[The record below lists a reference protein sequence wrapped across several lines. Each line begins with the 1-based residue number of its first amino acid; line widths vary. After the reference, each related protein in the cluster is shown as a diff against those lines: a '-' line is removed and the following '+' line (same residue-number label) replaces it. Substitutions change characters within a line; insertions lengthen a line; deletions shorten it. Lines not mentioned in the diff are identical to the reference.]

1 MIRTALKTVFAHK
14 LRLLLTAL
22 SVMIGVAFIAGTF
35 IFTDTIDN
43 TFNQLFD
50 DVFEGQ
56 DVIVQAESEFDVGFS
71 GPPPVDET
79 VLDIV
84 LGVPGVEVAEG
95 SVGGFAVI
103 YDKEGEAIVPAG
115 PPTLG
120 GNAPEDERV
129 AGNISIREGRAPTG
143 PGEVVVD
150 AKTAEDNELFVGDTV
165 KIQTSTQ
172 VGEFELVGTLG
183 FGEADNVAG
192 ATFAGF
198 ETATAQELF
207 DLVGKYSTITVIA
220 EEGVSPDL
228 LRNSIAVQL
237 PAGIEAITAADEAD
251 AQSEA
256 LSESLGFLQ
265 TALLVF
271 ALVAVFVASFIIQNT
286 FRIIVRQRQK
296 ELALLRAVGA
306 TGTQVVWMVV
316 IEAIL
321 VGVVA
326 SVVGIAFGFIIA
338 QALTGVLGGIG
349 FDLPSTTAP
358 LATRTIVVGVAVGLF
373 VTVASAVLP
382 AIRASRIPPVAAL
395 QDVDVQL
402 RMSDRRR
409 TTIGSIVLVAGIAL
423 IVNGLFGDV
432 LDLGPLN
439 ELTAIGVGAL
449 MVFLAVSMLSS
460 LIVKPFASFL
470 APILGFIAPSNLI
483 RPIRRLLGRASGKDQ
498 LTGLLAEQ
506 NSVRKP
512 RRTATTASALMI
524 GLALVAFFFVL
535 GDSIKSSASAAI
547 EEGLRADYVISVDGF
562 AGGFSPAL
570 GEELAKQPEIGAV
583 TQLRFG
589 FWDRDGS
596 DEFLMGINTDNVDET
611 IFLGVTQGSVAAL
624 GDGGVMVFEDIFE
637 DEGWALGET
646 IPMGFAT
653 TGLQEVPIVGVFTEA
668 GVVQANFLVGLDFYE
683 SNFEGFGTDVDFVL
697 AVKSVDGVTPDA
709 SRSVV
714 EAVAADY
721 PNANVRDQAEYRQSQ
736 EDQVNTVLVLFNAL
750 LALAVIIAVFGI
762 TNTLALSIFERT
774 REIGLLRAV
783 GMNRPQLRRMIRHE
797 AMIVAI
803 IGAVLGI
810 IVGLFFGI
818 IVTSA
823 LAAQGIDVLSIPVVQ
838 IALLVIFGAIAG
850 LMAAILPARRAAK
863 MNILEAIA
871 YE

>member
-1 MIRTALKTVFAHK
+1 MIRTAFKTVFAHK
-14 LRLLLTAL
+14 LRLAGTAM

-56 DVIVQAESEFDVGFS
+56 DVIVQGEAEFDVGFT
-71 GPPPVDET
+71 GPPPIDESVLDT
-79 VLDIV
+79 VLA
-84 LGVPGVEVAEG
+84 VPGVDLAEG

-103 YDKEGEAIVPAG
+103 YDKEGEAIVPTG
-115 PPTLG
+115 PPTIG
-120 GNAPEDERV
+120 GSITEDSRLS
-129 AGNISIREGRAPTG
+129 GNVVIREGERPVG
-143 PGEVVVD
+143 PDQVLVD
-150 AKTAEDNELFVGDTV
+150 ARTADDNGLRVGDV
-165 KIQTSTQ
+165 VRVQTTNN
-172 VGEFELVGTLG
+172 VGEYEITAVVG
-183 FGEADNVAG
+183 FGESDNLAG

-198 ETATAQELF
+198 DLPTAQSLF
-207 DLVGKYSTITVIA
+207 DLEGKFSSITVIA
-220 EEGVSPDL
+220 EEGTSPDL
-228 LRNSIAVQL
+228 LRNSIATVL
-237 PAGIEAITAADEAD
+237 PDGVEAVTAADEAED
-251 AQSEA
+251 QSEA

-306 TGTQVVWMVV
+306 TGSQVVWMVV
-316 IEAIL
+316 IEAVL

-326 SVVGIAFGFIIA
+326 SVLGIAFGFVIA
-338 QALTGVLGGIG
+338 QGLTGVMSGIG

-358 LATRTIVVGVAVGLF
+358 LASRTIIVGVSVGLF
-373 VTVASAVLP
+373 VTVAAAVLP
-382 AIRASRIPPVAAL
+382 ALRASRIPPVAAL
-395 QDVDVQL
+395 QDVDVRL
-402 RMSDRRR
+402 RMSDNRR
-409 TTIGSIVLVAGIAL
+409 TLIGSIVLLVGVGL

-449 MVFLAVSMLSS
+449 LVFLAVSMLSS
-460 LIVKPFASFL
+460 LIVKPFARFL
-470 APILGFIAPSNLI
+470 APVLGFIAPSNLL
-483 RPIRRLLGRASGKDQ
+483 RPLRGVLGRASGKDQ

-535 GDSIKSSASAAI
+535 GDSIKASAGAAI

-562 AGGFSPAL
+562 SGGFSPAL
-570 GEELAKQPEIGAV
+570 GEELDEQPEISAV
-583 TQLRFG
+583 TPLRFG
-589 FWDRDGS
+589 FWDRNGS
-596 DEFLMGINTDNVDET
+596 DEFLMGVNTDTIDET
-611 IFLGVTQGSVAAL
+611 IFLGVTQGSTAAL
-624 GDGGVMVFEDIFE
+624 GDGGVMVQEDIFE
-637 DEGWALGET
+637 EEGWALGDT

-653 TGLQEVPIVGVFTEA
+653 TGLQEVPITGVFTEA
-668 GVVQANFLVGLDFYE
+668 GVVQANFLVGLGFYE
-683 SNFEGFGTDVDFVL
+683 ENFQGFGTDVDFVL
-697 AVKSVDGVTPDA
+697 AVKAADGVTVDEA
-709 SRSVV
+709 RAVV
-714 EAVAADY
+714 DGIAADY

-736 EDQVNTVLVLFNAL
+736 EDQVNTLLVLFNAL
-750 LALAVIIAVFGI
+750 LILAVIIAVFGI
-762 TNTLALSIFERT
+762 ANTLALSIFERT

-783 GMNRPQLRRMIRHE
+783 GMNRSQVRRMIRHE
-797 AMIVAI
+797 SMIVAI

-810 IVGLFFGI
+810 IVGLFFGV

-823 LAAQGIDVLSIPVVQ
+823 LASQGIDVLSIPAGQ
-838 IALLVIFGAIAG
+838 IIFLVLFGAIAG
-850 LMAAILPARRAAK
+850 LLAALLPARRAARL
-863 MNILEAIA
+863 NILEAIA

>member
-14 LRLLLTAL
+14 LRLLLTAM

-35 IFTDTIDN
+35 IFTDTIDR
-43 TFNQLFD
+43 TFSDLFD
-50 DVFEGQ
+50 NIFEGQ

-71 GPPPVDET
+71 GPPPIDES

-103 YDKEGEAIVPAG
+103 YNKEGEAIVPTG

-120 GNAPEDERV
+120 GSAPEDERV
-129 AGNISIREGRAPTG
+129 AGNITIREGRTPTA
-143 PGEVVVD
+143 PGEVAID
-150 AKTAEDNELFVGDTV
+150 ARTAEDNDLRVGDV
-165 KIQTSTQ
+165 VQIQTPAE
-172 VGEFELVGTLG
+172 VGEFEVVAILG

-198 ETATAQELF
+198 ELATAQKLFELE
-207 DLVGKYSTITVIA
+207 GKYSTITVIA
-220 EEGVSPDL
+220 EEGVGPDL
-228 LRNSIAVQL
+228 LRNAIASQL
-237 PAGIEAITAADEAD
+237 PSGIEAVTAADEAAD
-251 AQSEA
+251 QSEA

-306 TGTQVVWMVV
+306 TGTQVIWMVV

-321 VGVVA
+321 VGVFA
-326 SVVGIAFGFIIA
+326 SIVGIAAGFLIA
-338 QALTGVLGGIG
+338 QGLTSVLAGIG

-373 VTVASAVLP
+373 VTVAAAVLP
-382 AIRASRIPPVAAL
+382 AVRASRIPPVAAL
-395 QDVDVQL
+395 QDVDVRL

-409 TTIGSIVLVAGIAL
+409 VIIGSIVLVVGVGM

-432 LDLGPLN
+432 LDLGPLD
-439 ELTAIGVGAL
+439 ELTAIGAGAL
-449 MVFLAVSMLSS
+449 LVFLAVSMLSS
-460 LIVKPFASFL
+460 LVVKPFARFL
-470 APILGFIAPSNLI
+470 GPILGFIAPSNLL
-483 RPIRRLLGRASGKDQ
+483 RPLRRLTGSAASKDK
-498 LTGLLAEQ
+498 LTGLLAVQ

-524 GLALVAFFFVL
+524 GLALVTFFFIL
-535 GDSIKSSASAAI
+535 GDSIKASAGSAI

-570 GEELAKQPEIGAV
+570 GKELAEQPEIGAV
-583 TQLRFG
+583 TSLRIG
-589 FWDRDGS
+589 FWDRNGS
-596 DEFLMGINTDNVDET
+596 DEFLIGIDTDTVDET

-624 GDGGVMVFEDIFE
+624 GEGGVMVEESIFE
-637 DEGWALGET
+637 GEGWALGDT

-653 TGLQEVPIVGVFTEA
+653 TGLQEVPITGVFTEA

-683 SNFEGFGTDVDFVL
+683 ENFEGFGTDVDFVV
-697 AVKSVDGVTPDA
+697 AVKSADGVSLEA
-709 SRSVV
+709 SRAVV
-714 EAVAADY
+714 DEVAAAY

-736 EDQVNTVLVLFNAL
+736 EDQVNTLLVLFNAL
-750 LALAVIIAVFGI
+750 LILAVIIAVFGI
-762 TNTLALSIFERT
+762 ANTLALSIFERT

-783 GMNRPQLRRMIRHE
+783 GMNRQQLRRMIRHE

-818 IVTSA
+818 IVTIA
-823 LAAQGIDVLSIPVVQ
+823 LSAQGIDVLSIPAAQ
-838 IALLVIFGAIAG
+838 IAFLVIFGAIAG
-850 LMAAILPARRAAK
+850 LAAALLPARRASK
-863 MNILEAIA
+863 LNILEAIA

>member
-14 LRLLLTAL
+14 LRLALTAL

-43 TFNQLFD
+43 TFSQLFD

-56 DVIVQAESEFDVGFS
+56 DVIVQGESEFDVGFS
-71 GPPPVDET
+71 GPPPIDES
-79 VLDIV
+79 VLDAV
-84 LGVPGVEVAEG
+84 LGVPGVDIAEG

-103 YDKEGEAIVPAG
+103 YDSEGEAIVPTG

-120 GNAPEDERV
+120 GSVTDDLRLS
-129 AGNISIREGRAPTG
+129 GNVSIREGVTPSG
-143 PGEVVVD
+143 PGQVAID
-150 AKTAEDNELFVGDTV
+150 ARTADDNGLAVGDTV
-165 KIQTSTQ
+165 KIQTPTI
-172 VGEFELVGTLG
+172 VDEYELVAIVG
-183 FGEADNVAG
+183 FGESDNFAG
-192 ATFAGF
+192 ATFAAF
-198 ETATAQELF
+198 DLETAQRLF
-207 DLVGKYSTITVIA
+207 NLEGQYSTIAVIA
-220 EEGVSPDL
+220 EEGTSPDL
-228 LRNSIAVQL
+228 LRNSIATVL
-237 PAGIEAITAADEAD
+237 PEGVEAVTAADEAAD
-251 AQSEA
+251 QSDA

-265 TALLVF
+265 TALLIF

-296 ELALLRAVGA
+296 ELALMRAVGA

-316 IEAIL
+316 IEAII

-326 SVVGIAFGFIIA
+326 SVLGIAFGFLIA
-338 QALTGVLGGIG
+338 QGLTSVMSGIG

-358 LATRTIVVGVAVGLF
+358 LAPRTIIVGVAVGLF
-373 VTVASAVLP
+373 VTVAAAVLP
-382 AIRASRIPPVAAL
+382 AVRASRIPPVAAL
-395 QDVDVQL
+395 QDVDVRL

-409 TTIGSIVLVAGIAL
+409 SMIGGVVLVAGIAL
-423 IVNGLFGDV
+423 IANGLFGDV

-439 ELTAIGVGAL
+439 ELTAVGVGAL
-449 MVFLAVSMLSS
+449 LVFLAVSMLSS
-460 LIVKPFASFL
+460 LIVKPAARVL
-470 APILGFIAPSNLI
+470 GPVLGFISPSNLL
-483 RPIRRLLGRASGKDQ
+483 RPIRGLFGGRKQADK
-498 LTGLLAEQ
+498 LTGLLAVQ

-535 GDSIKSSASAAI
+535 GDSIKASAGAAI

-562 AGGFSPAL
+562 SGGFSPAL
-570 GEELAKQPEIGAV
+570 GEELAEQPEVSAV
-583 TQLRFG
+583 TPLRFG
-589 FWDRDGS
+589 FWDRNGS
-596 DEFLMGINTDNVDET
+596 DEFLMGIDTDTVDQT

-624 GDGGVMVFEDIFE
+624 GDGGVMVEESIFE
-637 DEGWALGET
+637 DEGWALGDT

-653 TGLQEVPIVGVFTEA
+653 TGLQEVPISGVFTEA

-683 SNFEGFGTDVDFVL
+683 ENFAGFGTDVDFVV
-697 AVKSVDGVTPDA
+697 AVKTVDGVAIDEA
-709 SRSVV
+709 RAVV
-714 EAVAADY
+714 DGIAADY

-736 EDQVNTVLVLFNAL
+736 EDQVNTLLVMFNAL
-750 LALAVIIAVFGI
+750 LILAVIIAVFGI
-762 TNTLALSIFERT
+762 ANTLALSIFERT

-783 GMNRPQLRRMIRHE
+783 GMNRQQIRRMIRHE

-818 IVTSA
+818 IVTAA
-823 LAAQGIDVLSIPVVQ
+823 LSSQGIDVLSIPALQ
-838 IALLVIFGAIAG
+838 IAFLVIFGAIAG
-850 LMAAILPARRAAK
+850 LGAAILPARRAAK
-863 MNILEAIA
+863 LNSLEAIA

>member
-43 TFNQLFD
+43 TFNDLFD

-56 DVIVQAESEFDVGFS
+56 DVIVQGESEFDVGFS
-71 GPPPVDET
+71 GPPPIDESI
-79 VLDIV
+79 LDSV
-84 LGVPGVEVAEG
+84 LGVSGVDAAEG
-95 SVGGFAVI
+95 TVGGFAII
-103 YDKEGEAIVPAG
+103 YDKEDEAILPSG
-115 PPTLG
+115 PPTIG
-120 GNAPEDERV
+120 GSWTEDLRL
-129 AGNISIREGRAPTG
+129 AGNINIREGRAPTG
-143 PGEVVVD
+143 PGEVSVD
-150 AKTAEDNELFVGDTV
+150 ARTAKDNDLSVGDVV
-165 KIQTSTQ
+165 KVQTTNEVSEYEI
-172 VGEFELVGTLG
+172 VSIIG
-183 FGEADNVAG
+183 FGDADNLAG

-198 ETATAQELF
+198 ELETAQRLF
-207 DLVGKYSTITVIA
+207 GLEGKYSSIVVAA
-220 EEGVSPDL
+220 EEGTSPDL
-228 LRNSIAVQL
+228 LRNSIATVL
-237 PAGIEAITAADEAD
+237 PSGVEAVTATDQADE
-251 AQSEA
+251 QSEA

-306 TGTQVVWMVV
+306 TGSQVVWMVV

-326 SVVGIAFGFIIA
+326 SVLGIAFGFVIA
-338 QALTGVLGGIG
+338 QGLTGVMAALG

-358 LATRTIVVGVAVGLF
+358 LALRTIIVGVSVGLF
-373 VTVASAVLP
+373 VTVAAAVLP

-409 TTIGSIVLVAGIAL
+409 TIIGSILLVAGIAL

-449 MVFLAVSMLSS
+449 LVFLGVSMLSS

-470 APILGFIAPSNLI
+470 APILGFIAPSNLV
-483 RPIRRLLGRASGKDQ
+483 RPVRRLLGRASGKDT

-547 EEGLRADYVISVDGF
+547 EEGLRADYVISVEGF
-562 AGGFSPAL
+562 GGGFSPAL
-570 GEELAKQPEIGAV
+570 GEELAEQPEIGAV
-583 TQLRFG
+583 TPLRFG

-596 DEFLMGINTDNVDET
+596 DEFLMGVNTDTIDQT
-611 IFLGVTQGSVAAL
+611 IFLGVTQGSTEAL
-624 GDGGVMVFEDIFE
+624 GEGGVMVSEGVFEE
-637 DEGWALGET
+637 QGWALGDT
-646 IPMGFAT
+646 VAMGFAA
-653 TGLQEVPIVGVFTEA
+653 TGLQQVPITGVFTET
-668 GVVQANFLVGLDFYE
+668 GVVQASFLVGLDFYE
-683 SNFEGFGTDVDFVL
+683 SNFQGFGTDVDFVV
-697 AVKSVDGVTPDA
+697 AVKSADGVAPGEA
-709 SRSVV
+709 RSVV

-736 EDQVNTVLVLFNAL
+736 EDQVNTLLVMFNAL
-750 LALAVIIAVFGI
+750 LILAVIIAVFGI

-818 IVTSA
+818 TVTSA
-823 LAAQGIDVLSIPVVQ
+823 LAAQGIDVLSIPVLQ
-838 IALLVIFGAIAG
+838 IVLLVLFGAIAG
-850 LMAAILPARRAAK
+850 LMAAILPARRASK

>member
-14 LRLLLTAL
+14 LRLALTAM

-43 TFNQLFD
+43 TFNQLFE

-56 DVIVQAESEFDVGFS
+56 DVIVQGESEFDVGFS
-71 GPPPVDET
+71 GPPPIDESILDD
-79 VLDIV
+79 VLA
-84 LGVPGVEVAEG
+84 VPGVEVAEG

-103 YDKEGEAIVPAG
+103 YDKEGEAIVPTG

-120 GNAPEDERV
+120 GSWTVDERLS
-129 AGNISIREGRAPTG
+129 GNITIRDGRAPTG
-143 PGEVVVD
+143 SGEVSVD
-150 AKTAEDNELFVGDTV
+150 ARTAEDNDLSVGDV
-165 KIQTSTQ
+165 IQVQTPTK
-172 VGEFELVGTLG
+172 VADYEIVAVIG
-183 FGEADNVAG
+183 FGESDNLAG

-198 ETATAQELF
+198 DLATAQELF
-207 DLVGKYSTITVIA
+207 ELEGKYSSITVIA
-220 EEGVSPDL
+220 EEGTSPDL
-228 LRNSIAVQL
+228 LRNSIATVL
-237 PAGIEAITAADEAD
+237 PEGVEAVTAADEAAD
-251 AQSEA
+251 QSDA

-265 TALLVF
+265 TVLLVF

-306 TGTQVVWMVV
+306 TGSQVVWMVV

-326 SVVGIAFGFIIA
+326 SVLGIAFGFIIA
-338 QALTGVLGGIG
+338 QGLTAAMSGLG
-349 FDLPSTTAP
+349 FDLPASTAP
-358 LATRTIVVGVAVGLF
+358 LASRTIIVGVAVGLF

-382 AIRASRIPPVAAL
+382 AVRASRIPPVAAL

-409 TTIGSIVLVAGIAL
+409 TLIGTILLVLGVGL

-449 MVFLAVSMLSS
+449 FVFLSVSMLSS
-460 LIVKPFASFL
+460 LVVKPIARFL
-470 APILGFIAPSNLI
+470 GPILGAISPGNLV
-483 RPIRRLLGRASGKDQ
+483 RLARNLGGARRGKDQ
-498 LTGLLAEQ
+498 LTGLLAVQ

-524 GLALVAFFFVL
+524 GLALVAFFFIL
-535 GDSIKSSASAAI
+535 GDSIKASAGAAI

-562 AGGFSPAL
+562 GGGFSPAL
-570 GEELAKQPEIGAV
+570 GEELAEQPEIGAV
-583 TQLRFG
+583 TPLRFG
-589 FWDRDGS
+589 FWDRNGS
-596 DEFLMGINTDNVDET
+596 DEFLMGIDTATVDET

-624 GDGGVMVFEDIFE
+624 GEGGVMVEEGIFE
-637 DEGWALGET
+637 DEGWALGDT

-653 TGLQEVPIVGVFTEA
+653 TGLQQVPITGVFTEA

-683 SNFEGFGTDVDFVL
+683 ENFEGFGTDVDFVV
-697 AVKSVDGVTPDA
+697 AVKAAEGVAVDA
-709 SRSVV
+709 SRAVV
-714 EAVAADY
+714 EGVAADF

-736 EDQVNTVLVLFNAL
+736 EDQINTLLLLFNL
-750 LALAVIIAVFGI
+750 LMILAVIIAVFGI

-783 GMNRPQLRRMIRHE
+783 GMNQPQVRRMIRHE

-803 IGAVLGI
+803 IGAFLGI
-810 IVGLFFGI
+810 LVGLFFGV
-818 IVTSA
+818 IVTGA
-823 LAAQGIDVLSIPVVQ
+823 LSSQGVDVLSIPAGQIIFLVV
-838 IALLVIFGAIAG
+838 FGAIAG
-850 LMAAILPARRAAK
+850 LLAALLPARRAAK
-863 MNILEAIA
+863 LNILEAIA